1 MLLEENST
9 ISRQVIARFDL
20 SFVFENISTF
30 ELKVIYFSANDC
42 ILLSVSSLS
51 HIVWSILYSNLYG
64 VPVHKQKEITH

>member
-9 ISRQVIARFDL
+9 FSRQVIARFDL
-20 SFVFENISTF
+20 LFVFENISTF

-51 HIVWSILYSNLYG
+51 HIV
-64 VPVHKQKEITH
+64 